1 MAAQPSVFTAGAAP
15 APQALAAAHA
25 RLLRDKSLQFQFS
38 AFQPPKDIHTPEWL
52 KWLGRTVGGIANFIG
67 QSLGWLFWAGLAL
80 ALGLV
85 LFFIVREIARSRWP
99 DLFKKRAK
107 KAKPREAPL
116 DWRPDPGMARAL
128 LEEADRL
135 AAAGDYAGAAHLLL
149 YRSIQD
155 IEGRRPRLVRPAL
168 TTRDIAGHADVPPP
182 ARHAFAGIAEVVEK
196 SFFGG
201 RAVDAD
207 AFAACRRSYE
217 AFAFP
222 EAWA

>member
-15 APQALAAAHA
+15 SPQALAAAHA
-25 RLLRDKSLQFQFS
+25 RLLQDKSLQFQF
-38 AFQPPKDIHTPEWL
+38 AVFQPPKNIHLPGWL
-52 KWLGRTVGGIANFIG
+52 QWFNRAAGAVINAIG
-67 QSLGWLFWAGLAL
+67 AGLGWIFWGGLAL
-80 ALGLV
+80 VLGLV

-99 DLFKKRAK
+99 GLFKRTR

-168 TTRDIAGHADVPPP
+168 TTRDIAGHADVPTP
-182 ARHAFAGIAEVVEK
+182 ARHAFADIADVVEK

-201 RAVDAD
+201 RSVDAG
-207 AFAACRRSYE
+207 AFAACRRAYE